1 MIITCQY
8 HNRCRYVIRFPTS
21 SSVIKRT
28 HQYTPCKYTPTI
40 LINFIIKSM
49 IMWREFNYF
58 SSCYCL
64 DNALLYMY
72 SYMYMYLSVYLCNF
86 PKFLENLSTMSFV
99 FFFSYLPP
107 PLPLSQFTRSS
118 TAPTYTNIGGGAA
131 AGLPGQYGAPS
142 PPPSRNNLFIN
153 SAVPSSLAAA
163 AASQG
168 MPALKHVSRPNTLAS
183 AISR

>member
-1 MIITCQY
+1 M
-8 HNRCRYVIRFPTS
+8 S
-21 SSVIKRT
+21 
-28 HQYTPCKYTPTI
+28 
-40 LINFIIKSM
+40 L
-49 IMWREFNYF
+49 F
-58 SSCYCL
+58 SFSL
-64 DNALLYMY
+64 TFLL
-72 SYMYMYLSVYLCNF
+72 LS
-86 PKFLENLSTMSFV
+86 LSPS
-99 FFFSYLPP
+99 L